1 MDYFPMNF
9 EELVRLS
16 DKVIEEFI
24 FEWKRFPY
32 SWLQEI
38 DIQVELVQRF
48 RNLLKEWNHKLF
60 IDAKHSHEP
69 NKSNTFQRVTCEPYV
84 KLLTRSW
91 IHPDI
96 VIWSDEPSSLEINS
110 GKYPINIIC
119 EIKYSYEEIDST
131 GDQKRLIE
139 SLDSESHPDLAI
151 QLVLIQKTLKDKNVN
166 YKTTLSEGKL
176 IIYHIYLTE

>member
-1 MDYFPMNF
+1 MNF

-16 DKVIEEFI
+16 DKVFEEFI
-24 FEWKRFPY
+24 SEWRRFPF

-48 RNLLKEWNHKLF
+48 RSLLKESNHNLF
-60 IDAKHSHEP
+60 ITAKHSHEP
-69 NKSNTFQRVTCEPYV
+69 NKSNTFQRVTCEPYL
-84 KLLTRSW
+84 KLPTKSW

-96 VIWSDEPSSLEINS
+96 VIWSDVPSSLEINS

-151 QLVLIQKTLKDKNVN
+151 QLVLIQKPLKDENVKH
-166 YKTTLSEGKL
+166 KTILSEGKL
-176 IIYHIYLTE
+176 IIYRIYLTD